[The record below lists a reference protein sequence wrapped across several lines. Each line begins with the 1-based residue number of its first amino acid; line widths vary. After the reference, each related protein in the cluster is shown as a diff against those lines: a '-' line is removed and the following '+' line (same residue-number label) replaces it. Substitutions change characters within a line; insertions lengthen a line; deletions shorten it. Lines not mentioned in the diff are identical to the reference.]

1 MMSLDQHGYF
11 LDKKFLDNN
20 SVNKILKNVDSIFNA
35 NQYIPNSYTLI
46 QKKNKKYK
54 LNISFPLLSVLD
66 PNLLEI
72 SLDIMICIKE
82 NFKSK
87 IYDLENYT
95 LTNIEIEE
103 SCQESLYWHTDNR
116 KGMFRCFLF
125 LRGGGENSGALRYMK
140 SSQLRDYHVEHKLND
155 EQIKENQDK
164 IKDIFCEPGDLVI
177 LDTFGFHANYKQE
190 QKRTA
195 ILFEFQNIN
204 STAPK
209 SDIFFSSQL
218 ITDRVLKNINF
229 FKPKIGDL
237 LHGTS
242 QRINQE
248 HYHLRFKGLTKPI
261 FRYLINKFF

>member
-1 MMSLDQHGYF
+1 MSLDQDGYF
-11 LDKKFLDNN
+11 LEKNFLNQN
-20 SVNKILKNVDSIFNA
+20 TVNKILKNVDSIFNG

-54 LNISFPLLSVLD
+54 LNITLPLISVLD

-72 SLDIMICIKE
+72 SLDIMSCIKK
-82 NFKSK
+82 NFKNN

-103 SCQESLYWHTDNR
+103 SRQENLFWHTDNR
-116 KGMFRCFLF
+116 RGMFRCFLF
-125 LRGGGENSGALRYMK
+125 LRGGSKNSGALRYMK
-140 SSQLRDYHVEHKLND
+140 SSQLRKYHVEHKLND
-155 EQIKENQDK
+155 DQIKENKDK
-164 IKDIFCEPGDLVI
+164 IEDIFCEPGDLVI
-177 LDTFGFHANYKQE
+177 VDTYGFHANYNQK
-190 QKRTA
+190 QKRTV
-195 ILFEFQNIN
+195 IMFEFQNN
-204 STAPK
+204 GSTEPK

-229 FKPKIGDL
+229 FKPKIGNV

-242 QRINQE
+242 QRINQP
-248 HYHLRFKGLTKPI
+248 HYHLRFKGLTKPV